1 VHERFPGIVY
11 GSISGYGDVGP
22 QAAKGGFDL
31 ILQAESGVMSV
42 TGSEGSG
49 PVKVGAPLLDVG
61 AGLAA
66 AVGLLA
72 AHVDRGRTGTG
83 SHVTSSL
90 LEFALAGLATL
101 AASFF
106 VSGEVPGLLGTHSPT
121 FAPYGGFR
129 TEDGWIVLAGAGS
142 EDLWTRCCTSLGLAH
157 LTDDD
162 RFADNAARV
171 RNRDVLTA
179 EIEAVL
185 RTRPSAHWLDVLER
199 EGIPAAEVQGIDS
212 VLAGPQPEALGSVQ
226 RLEHATAGPYRVV
239 GVPLRIDGEPLPS
252 PSAAPVFGADTR
264 TVLIE
269 AGMAAAEVD
278 ELIDAGVAVTP

>member
-1 VHERFPGIVY
+1 MR
-11 GSISGYGDVGP
+11 
-22 QAAKGGFDL
+22 GG
-31 ILQAESGVMSV
+31 V
-42 TGSEGSG
+42 
-49 PVKVGAPLLDVG
+49 LLPEF
-61 AGLAA
+61 LPA
-66 AVGLLA
+66 AVRNPAPREPADASAGAEFDRFINDRLA
-72 AHVDRGRTGTG
+72 
-83 SHVTSSL
+83 
-90 LEFALAGLATL
+90 
-101 AASFF
+101 
-106 VSGEVPGLLGTHSPT
+106 
-121 FAPYGGFR
+121 
-129 TEDGWIVLAGAGS
+129 AGS
-142 EDLWTRCCTSLGLAH
+142 EDLWIRCCTSLGLAH

-162 RFADNAARV
+162 RFADNATRV

-226 RLEHATAGPYRVV
+226 RLEHTTAGPYRVV